1 MKGNTMTQNENPIT
15 MSLTL
20 YADDLEAL
28 ARVFDSSDDLPLIG
42 LAEHILTIAD
52 TIKQIRKI

>member
-1 MKGNTMTQNENPIT
+1 MQNDKPIT

-28 ARVFDSSDDLPLIG
+28 ARVFDTSHDLPLIG
-42 LAEHILTIAD
+42 LAEHILTIAEA
-52 TIKQIRKI
+52 IKEVRKI

>member
-1 MKGNTMTQNENPIT
+1 MTQNENPIT